1 MVIGVSCPRLLLSF
15 GSLRD
20 HTVRPGLPIL
30 TPGSP
35 TEFPSTSVGLDLY
48 VVGYDPRVS
57 LDKEV
62 SWVFLRSLVVEGG
75 DKDVG
80 VVYLF

>member
-1 MVIGVSCPRLLLSF
+1 MSCPRLLLSF
-15 GSLRD
+15 GFLRD

-35 TEFPSTSVGLDLY
+35 TEFPSTSVGLDLC

-57 LDKEV
+57 PDKEV
-62 SWVFLRSLVVEGG
+62 SWVFLRLVRSFVVEGG